1 MSSHASHVPRESSGS
16 DPVGELL
23 RATLDSQP
31 VAIAIYRPVDGGRD
45 FSYVYV
51 NDAYRAMDRARLVS
65 RYYSDAWPER
75 TEHVLP
81 RFRHAMT
88 TGETVHEHAMPHVV
102 SDASGGQYTRYFD
115 YQVSRLV
122 AGGDTYILTV
132 ATDMTREVTAREELR
147 KSEARLKAAVSV
159 PELVL
164 AETDREL
171 RYVWIHDSHPD
182 ANPERM
188 LGMRDDELDSSPEM
202 CALVELKRR
211 VLETGV
217 PIREEWSVERSDGR
231 HYYEFFLRP
240 RFSETGEITG
250 VISVAIDITAGEL
263 AEEELRVALQQAQ
276 FLSSVIE
283 QSSQP
288 FVYASPDGGVILV
301 NQAFEQLTG
310 YSRAELLTT
319 SRMWSEVLT
328 PEEWREPEEEI
339 LRRLRETGRP
349 QRYEK
354 EYIRKDGERIDVE
367 LLIHLTEQDGVPRYY
382 GFVTDVTERKRAREH
397 EEQLRLLQER
407 ELAIREAY
415 SDVIDAVTGGH
426 ILILERNEIEQAMI
440 QGVSSEFQLREPSEL
455 SAARAR
461 VAGLIG
467 EMDRRDEML
476 LVFSEAAT
484 NMLKHAGGGTY
495 RVARG
500 SECVQVI
507 LSDDGP
513 GIDLRHLPSATL
525 VTGFSTTQTLGM
537 GFTLM
542 LELAD
547 RLLLCSDAHGTLLLL
562 EKNLQGETE
571 SADSSAHWPDA
582 PADRAVE

>member
-1 MSSHASHVPRESSGS
+1 MSSHAPHLPQDSSGN
-16 DPVGELL
+16 DPVGGLL

-45 FSYVYV
+45 FEYVYV
-51 NDAYRAMDRARLVS
+51 NDAYRAMDPARPIS
-65 RYYSDAWPER
+65 RYYSEVWPDR
-75 TEHVLP
+75 VEHVLP
-81 RFRHAMT
+81 RFRHVMT
-88 TGETVHEHAMPHVV
+88 SGEIVREHVLSHVV
-102 SDASGGQYTRYFD
+102 TDASGGKHVRYFD
-115 YQVSRLV
+115 YQASRLV
-122 AGGDTYILTV
+122 SGTEIYILTV
-132 ATDMTREVTAREELR
+132 ATDMTREVTAREALR
-147 KSEARLKAAVSV
+147 KSEERLKAAVSV

-164 AETDREL
+164 AETDLEL

-182 ANPERM
+182 ADPEGM
-188 LGMRDDELDSSPEM
+188 LGKRDDELDSSPEM
-202 CALVELKRR
+202 RTLVEMKRR
-211 VLETGV
+211 VLETGA
-217 PIREEWSVERSDGR
+217 PLREEWSVERSDGR

-240 RFSETGEITG
+240 RFSESREITG

-263 AEEELRVALQQAQ
+263 AEEELRVALQRAQ

-288 FVYASPDGGVILV
+288 FVYASTDGRLILV
-301 NQAFEQLTG
+301 NHAFEQLTG
-310 YSRAELLTT
+310 YSREELLNTPG
-319 SRMWSEVLT
+319 MWSEVLT

-339 LRRLRETGRP
+339 LRRLRETGHP

-354 EYIRKDGERIDVE
+354 EYVRRDGSRIDVE
-367 LLIHLTEQDGVPRYY
+367 LFIQLTEQDGAVRFY
-382 GFVTDVTERKRAREH
+382 GFVTDVTELKRAREH
-397 EEQLRLLQER
+397 EEELRLLQER

-426 ILILERNEIEQAMI
+426 ILILERNEIEAAMI
-440 QGVSSEFQLREPSEL
+440 EGVSQDFELREPSEL

-461 VAGLIG
+461 VARLIG
-467 EMDRRDEML
+467 DMERRDEML

-495 RVARG
+495 RVARDT
-500 SECVQVI
+500 ECVQVI

-513 GIDLRHLPSATL
+513 GIDLRQLPSATL

-547 RLLLCSDAHGTLLLL
+547 RLLLCSDAQGTLLLL
-562 EKNLQGETE
+562 EKNLLGN
-571 SADSSAHWPDA
+571 PDA
-582 PADRAVE
+582 IGPSERNETASVR